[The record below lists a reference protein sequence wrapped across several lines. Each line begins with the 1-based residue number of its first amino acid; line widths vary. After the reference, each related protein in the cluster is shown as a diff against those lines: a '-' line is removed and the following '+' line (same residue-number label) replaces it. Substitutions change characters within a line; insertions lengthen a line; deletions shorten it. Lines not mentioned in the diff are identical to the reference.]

1 MILKQERELMR
12 KHVKNIG
19 LNKILL
25 MYLFA
30 LIIIVIIEVFASINL
45 HILAQTEGNHT
56 ILRDIFSIVAIIVV
70 TFTVIANVIFL
81 GGKTKADREFHYY
94 FRTRPLLLYST
105 IAVAGDIFAVFVVHN
120 LNYPYMV
127 FFTALI
133 ALNLWAIGFAIYSTE
148 KVLEKN
154 KKVFSL

>member
-1 MILKQERELMR
+1 MILKRERELMR
-12 KHVKNIG
+12 KHVNDVGMAK
-19 LNKILL
+19 LLL

-45 HILAQTEGNHT
+45 HILAQTEGSHT

-70 TFTVIANVIFL
+70 AFTVIANIVFL
-81 GGKTKADREFHYY
+81 GGTTKADREFHYY

-120 LNYPYMV
+120 LSYPYIV
-127 FFTALI
+127 FFTSLI
-133 ALNLWAIGFAIYSTE
+133 ALNLWAIGFAVYSTE
-148 KVLEKN
+148 KALEKN
-154 KKVFSL
+154 KNAVSL